1 MSLKSLFSAKD
12 MTLGRPWKRILE
24 FAIPMLIGNF
34 AQQLY
39 NTADSIIVG
48 KFVGDNALAAVGSA
62 MPILNLLL
70 ALFVGIA
77 TGAGIVV
84 SQSFGARDRDGL
96 SKAIGNCIALSGIAT
111 VVIMI
116 VGPLVTMPLLTLLG
130 TPDSIIGWCAQYL
143 NIYFIG
149 IVGFFFYNMLSGILR
164 GLGDSVS
171 ALGFLLLAAA
181 LNVVL
186 DLWFVRSMGVA
197 GVALATVVSQGISA
211 IFCYIKLARMGD
223 IFDMNLKT
231 MKLIPSMA
239 MRILRIGVPS
249 GVTQA
254 IMATAGMVVLNL
266 TNAMGETVIACNVIV
281 MRVDGFAMLPN
292 MTFGQAMSVYTGQNV
307 GAQKFDRVHKGVKQ
321 GGLIAA
327 SFSTLIT
334 LVLLFLSPILFG
346 FFTDTPELIDLA
358 TRMIRLMAV
367 GYICISVTQVLGGV
381 MRGAG
386 DTVSPMWI
394 SIISTIIIRIPVAY
408 LLAYLTRSAEYPH
421 GTGLSRC
428 RVECHKDNAQSCI
441 FGSRG
446 ELDGRNAILSA
457 DRGEV
462 KFAVDKVESTSRIGQ
477 NVVRFRIYG
486 IDRNL
491 LILSIHLVASSAVAK
506 DLGVTDTDIIF
517 LATNGVIA
525 LDFLI
530 AALDSERHF
539 VVLHRAHL
547 LRQAADQCLRI
558 AILCPRI
565 CDA

>member
-1 MSLKSLFSAKD
+1 MSLKSLFAAKD
-12 MTLGRPWKRILE
+12 MTQGRPWKRIME

-70 ALFVGIA
+70 ALFVGIS

-84 SQSFGARDRDGL
+84 SQSFGAKDREGL
-96 SKAIGNCIALSGIAT
+96 SKAIGNCITLSFLASAL
-111 VVIMI
+111 IMV
-116 VGPLVTMPLLTLLG
+116 VGPVVTMPMLKMLG
-130 TPDSIIGWCAQYL
+130 TPDSIIDWCAQYL

-149 IVGFFFYNMLSGILR
+149 IVGFFMYNMLSGVLR

-181 LNVVL
+181 LNVAL

-197 GVALATVVSQGISA
+197 GVALATVISQGISA
-211 IFCYIKLARMGD
+211 VFCYWKLDRMSD
-223 IFDMNLKT
+223 IFDMGWRQ
-231 MKLIPSMA
+231 MKLIPAVSG
-239 MRILRIGVPS
+239 RILRIGIPS
-249 GVTQA
+249 GVTMA

-266 TNAMGETVIACNVIV
+266 TNAMGEVVIACNVIV

-327 SFSTLIT
+327 AFSAVITLI
-334 LVLLFLSPILFG
+334 LMFLSPVLFG
-346 FFTDTPELIDLA
+346 FFTDTPALIDLA

-367 GYICISVTQVLGGV
+367 GYICVSGTQVLGGV

-394 SIISTIIIRIPVAY
+394 SIISTFIIRIPVAY
-408 LLAYLTRSAEYPH
+408 LIAHLTKSAAYPH
-421 GTGLSRC
+421 GQPVALFGALMFSWVMGMVLSVIVFAIGKWKKKMYAGAT
-428 RVECHKDNAQSCI
+428 VEM
-441 FGSRG
+441 
-446 ELDGRNAILSA
+446 E
-457 DRGEV
+457 
-462 KFAVDKVESTSRIGQ
+462 
-477 NVVRFRIYG
+477 
-486 IDRNL
+486 
-491 LILSIHLVASSAVAK
+491 
-506 DLGVTDTDIIF
+506 
-517 LATNGVIA
+517 
-525 LDFLI
+525 
-530 AALDSERHF
+530 
-539 VVLHRAHL
+539 
-547 LRQAADQCLRI
+547 
-558 AILCPRI
+558 
-565 CDA
+565 

>member
-1 MSLKSLFSAKD
+1 MVYYDWYYVKKQKKEICTVSLKSLFSAKD
-12 MTLGRPWKRILE
+12 MTLGSPAKRIME
-24 FAIPMLIGNF
+24 FAVPMLIGNF

-96 SKAIGNCIALSGIAT
+96 TKAVGNCIALSVLAT
-111 VVIMI
+111 ILIMI
-116 VGPLVTMPLLTLLG
+116 VGPLVTMPLLTMLG

-143 NIYFIG
+143 NIYFLG
-149 IVGFFFYNMLSGILR
+149 IVGFFFYNMLSGVLR

-197 GVALATVVSQGISA
+197 GVALATVIAQGISA

-223 IFDMNLKT
+223 IFDLNLKT
-231 MKLIPSMA
+231 MKLIPA
-239 MRILRIGVPS
+239 VARRILQIGIPS
-249 GVTQA
+249 GITQA

-292 MTFGQAMSVYTGQNV
+292 FTFGQAMSVYTGQNV
-307 GAQKFDRVHKGVKQ
+307 GAGKFDRVHKGVKQ

-327 SFSTLIT
+327 AFSTAIT
-334 LVLLFLSPILFG
+334 LILLFLSPVLFG

-394 SIISTIIIRIPVAY
+394 SIASTFFIRIPVAY
-408 LLAYLTRSAEYPH
+408 LIAYLTRSADFPH
-421 GTGLSRC
+421 GKPIAL
-428 RVECHKDNAQSCI
+428 
-441 FGSRG
+441 FGSLMFSWVMGMVISVIVFSMGKWKQKMYATRP
-446 ELDGRNAILSA
+446 EQ
-457 DRGEV
+457 EV
-462 KFAVDKVESTSRIGQ
+462 
-477 NVVRFRIYG
+477 
-486 IDRNL
+486 
-491 LILSIHLVASSAVAK
+491 
-506 DLGVTDTDIIF
+506 
-517 LATNGVIA
+517 
-525 LDFLI
+525 
-530 AALDSERHF
+530 AAE
-539 VVLHRAHL
+539 A
-547 LRQAADQCLRI
+547 
-558 AILCPRI
+558 
-565 CDA
+565 

>member
-1 MSLKSLFSAKD
+1 MLSLKSMFAAKD
-12 MTLGRPWKRILE
+12 MTQGRPWKRIME

-84 SQSFGARDRDGL
+84 SQNFGARDRRGL
-96 SKAIGNCIALSGIAT
+96 SEAIGNCITLSFLAS
-111 VVIMI
+111 VLIMV

-130 TPDSIIGWCAQYL
+130 TPASIIGWCAQYL
-143 NIYFIG
+143 NIFFLG
-149 IVGFFFYNMLSGILR
+149 IVGFFFYNMLSGVLR

-197 GVALATVVSQGISA
+197 GVALATVISQGISA
-211 IFCYIKLARMGD
+211 VFCYWKLARMRD
-223 IFDMNLKT
+223 IFDLGLKH
-231 MKLIPSMA
+231 MKLMPA
-239 MRILRIGVPS
+239 VAGRILRIGIPS

-266 TNAMGETVIACNVIV
+266 TNAMGETVIACNVVV

-321 GGLIAA
+321 GGLIAGSVSTA
-327 SFSTLIT
+327 ITLI
-334 LVLLFLSPILFG
+334 LLLLSPILFG

-358 TRMIRLMAV
+358 TRMIRIMAV

-386 DTVSPMWI
+386 DTVTPMWV

-408 LLAYLTRSAEYPH
+408 LIAYLTRSEAFPH
-421 GTGLSRC
+421 GQPIAL
-428 RVECHKDNAQSCI
+428 
-441 FGSRG
+441 FGSLMFSWVMG
-446 ELDGRNAILSA
+446 MVISI
-457 DRGEV
+457 V
-462 KFAVDKVESTSRIGQ
+462 VFSIGKWKKKM
-477 NVVRFRIYG
+477 YAG
-486 IDRNL
+486 
-491 LILSIHLVASSAVAK
+491 A
-506 DLGVTDTDIIF
+506 
-517 LATNGVIA
+517 
-525 LDFLI
+525 
-530 AALDSERHF
+530 EEE
-539 VVLHRAHL
+539 
-547 LRQAADQCLRI
+547 
-558 AILCPRI
+558 
-565 CDA
+565 